1 MNLELLDF
9 KGYRV
14 KQIRKKATF
23 SCLSLVVNVDSFD
36 FICPGFEISISE
48 FLLPPKYR
56 GGEWIFVCGVHLTE
70 ELQLNKIY

>member
-1 MNLELLDF
+1 M
-9 KGYRV
+9 
-14 KQIRKKATF
+14 
-23 SCLSLVVNVDSFD
+23 VNVDSFD

-70 ELQLNKIY
+70 ELQLNKIYRNLSLNCFLPKKKLPIKSVLVR

>member
-1 MNLELLDF
+1 M
-9 KGYRV
+9 
-14 KQIRKKATF
+14 
-23 SCLSLVVNVDSFD
+23 VNVDSFD